1 MITHDA
7 FVDEVIVERTAK
19 TIDFLLRINA
29 FVKFNIIDNCVDDEI
44 FWFLT
49 LQVANNRHNAPM
61 NPKSEAR
68 IAATPIVGA
77 GPLVTLYA
85 ILQRAV
91 QKSTYVAA

>member
-1 MITHDA
+1 
-7 FVDEVIVERTAK
+7 
-19 TIDFLLRINA
+19 
-29 FVKFNIIDNCVDDEI
+29 
-44 FWFLT
+44 
-49 LQVANNRHNAPM
+49 M

-68 IAATPIVGA
+68 IVATPIIGA